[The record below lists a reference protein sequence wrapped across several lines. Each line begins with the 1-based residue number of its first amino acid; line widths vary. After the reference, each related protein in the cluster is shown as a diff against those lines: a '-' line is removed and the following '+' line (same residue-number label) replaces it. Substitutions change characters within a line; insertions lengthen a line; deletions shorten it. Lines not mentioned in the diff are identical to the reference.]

1 MDRYAL
7 GICWPYASLMVF
19 RRSRLVSL
27 ACGVVVVAALGA
39 CGGGHTADE
48 QPPAEAVV
56 DPYLRGNTC
65 APDSPADK
73 NVDPARRLTE
83 LSRTAG
89 ELLLVNGIVPGPDLA
104 VDGQLTSSQAA
115 DRASTVPGDASI
127 AEALW
132 VAAPSPENGLDPIR
146 DTAEYYAADARH
158 ISTFEVTE
166 QSLNQMLGPSWSS
179 VIEVVEEFAG
189 DGYEQ
194 YVESVRDAP
203 PMRVS
208 DAADIRAQLRAAA
221 VDAGLESQW
230 ETAQSIVPIYFQ
242 SCTTSSDVAGHDI
255 ELSSS
260 VLGEILA
267 ADAVGAAFAE
277 TIGPS
282 ELTEPLTRGLQI
294 VLGAEPNSAETSQL
308 TKEYD
313 PNEILSPEDV
323 ELMEAEEPSL
333 DGP

>member
-1 MDRYAL
+1 
-7 GICWPYASLMVF
+7 MVF
-19 RRSRLVSL
+19 RRSRLVAL
-27 ACGVVVVAALGA
+27 ACGVVVLATVGA
-39 CGGGHTADE
+39 CGTGDTADE
-48 QPPAEAVV
+48 QPPVEAVAN
-56 DPYLRGNTC
+56 PYLRGNTC
-65 APDSPADK
+65 TPDGLTDE

-132 VAAPSPENGLDPIR
+132 IAAPSPDTGLDPIR
-146 DTAEYYAADARH
+146 DTADYYAADAQH

-166 QSLNQMLGPSWSS
+166 QSLNRMLGPNWSS

-194 YVESVRDAP
+194 YVEAVRDAP
-203 PMRVS
+203 PMRAS
-208 DAADIRAQLRAAA
+208 DAAAIRAQLRAAA

-242 SCTTSSDVAGHDI
+242 SCTSSSDAAGHDVD
-255 ELSSS
+255 LSSS

-282 ELTEPLTRGLQI
+282 DSTEPLALGLQI
-294 VLGAEPNSAETSQL
+294 VLGTDPNSAGDSQL
-308 TKEYD
+308 TKNYD

-323 ELMEAEEPSL
+323 DLMEAEEPSL